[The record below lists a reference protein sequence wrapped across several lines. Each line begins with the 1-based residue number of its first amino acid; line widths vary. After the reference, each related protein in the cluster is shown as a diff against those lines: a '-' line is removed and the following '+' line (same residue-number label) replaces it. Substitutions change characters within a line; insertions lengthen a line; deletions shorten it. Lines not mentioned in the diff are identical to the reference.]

1 MEKVV
6 ESKIKNFNS
15 FHTDMF
21 VRNTPDMTDSHQI
34 RQAYET
40 PKEYQGHQD
49 EIEKSHIELALSDLN
64 RQKMKVD
71 LARGLMLMVHDTAKT
86 DETQNAIE
94 EKKKL
99 RKSLKHGNTLTDLK
113 NTKTGM
119 ASIKSKRDE
128 VPYKSDGDALKLFK
142 KNEVIVEENNEDDE
156 DSVDLS
162 QEDDG
167 DMVNM

>member
-1 MEKVV
+1 M
-6 ESKIKNFNS
+6 
-15 FHTDMF
+15 
-21 VRNTPDMTDSHQI
+21 
-34 RQAYET
+34 
-40 PKEYQGHQD
+40 
-49 EIEKSHIELALSDLN
+49 SDL
-64 RQKMKVD
+64 
-71 LARGLMLMVHDTAKT
+71 
-86 DETQNAIE
+86 E
-94 EKKKL
+94 
-99 RKSLKHGNTLTDLK
+99 
-113 NTKTGM
+113 NTKTKR